1 MNEKVKKF
9 FVGVGV
15 FFSGVFSALLCV
27 WGAIIHNH
35 RNRTNTIREEQ
46 RATEESIGEIE
57 NGITSNEQI
66 LSEVRKR
73 KRTDM

>member
-9 FVGVGV
+9 FVSVGV
-15 FFSGVFSALLCV
+15 FFSGVATTLLCV
-27 WGAIIHNH
+27 WGTILHNH
-35 RNRTNTIREEQ
+35 RNRINTIREEQ